1 MASQV
6 AAAVSVGL
14 ERNAAGV
21 AVRSTF
27 FFWMSAL
34 LLAILVI
41 GFSPTLYLRGFFPA
55 EPIPGYLYAHG
66 SILTAWYVW
75 LVLQTSLVRNGRT
88 ATHRRMGVI
97 GAVIG
102 TAVIFAGPMATVGAI
117 GRIHVAFP
125 DWNTDMAAVEPS
137 LGVQGVTI
145 VRFMAQVAWG
155 NFVSI
160 VVFAGML
167 AAAVV
172 LRRNPQAHKRLMLLG
187 SIAIVGPAVARI
199 SRWPIFGGE
208 SGPFIPIVLVSLV
221 LAVVVHD
228 LVTTRKL
235 HRATLIGVGV
245 IAAGAIAQQLIA
257 DSDLGR
263 AVVRLLG

>member
-1 MASQV
+1 MASQT
-6 AAAVSVGL
+6 AAAASTGL
-14 ERNAAGV
+14 ERKATDV
-21 AVRSTF
+21 AVRTGF
-27 FFWMSAL
+27 FFWMSTL
-34 LLAILVI
+34 LLAVLVI
-41 GFSPTLYLRGFFPA
+41 GFSPTLYLREFFPV

-66 SILTAWYVW
+66 VILTAWYVW

-88 ATHRRMGVI
+88 ATHRRMGAI

-102 TAVIFAGPMATVGAI
+102 TAVIFAGPIATIGAI

-125 DWNTDMAAVEPS
+125 DWNTDMAAVEPG

-160 VVFAGML
+160 AVFAGML

-172 LRRNPQAHKRLMLLG
+172 LRRNPPAHKRLMLLG

-208 SGPFIPIVLVSLV
+208 SGPFIPTVLISLV
-221 LAVVVHD
+221 IAVVVHD
-228 LVTTRKL
+228 LVTMRKL

-245 IAAGAIAQQLIA
+245 IVAGAIAQQLIA
-257 DSDLGR
+257 DSEFGR
-263 AVVRLLG
+263 AVVKLFG